1 MYFLLIRVYHIILSI
16 VNQYIILILDFLV
29 TIKKNTYLRLD
40 KDLIFDNEKLL
51 CYAHSSGKKKK

>member
-29 TIKKNTYLRLD
+29 TIKKNYLRLD
-40 KDLIFDNEKLL
+40 KDLIFDNENLL